1 MANLFEIPYA
11 AGGSL
16 NVTPFIVLN
25 TYNVSSQPVFKKW
38 DDGNGRERRAIKRR
52 RMEGS
57 FSVKFFNPSDYQA
70 FLAAIE
76 GERVTGFD
84 YVPVIAYDNKSRS
97 VKTINAYLDYEPL
110 EIEPSIG
117 WSFNEEIEIKVTE
130 R

>member
-1 MANLFEIPYA
+1 MSKLFEIPYA

-16 NVTPFIVLN
+16 DVTPFIVLN
-25 TYNVSSQPVFKKW
+25 TYEVSSQPIFDKW
-38 DDGNGRERRAIKRR
+38 NDGKGNERRAIKRR
-52 RMEGS
+52 RLEGS
-57 FSVKFFNPSDYQA
+57 FSVKFFNHSDYQA

-84 YVPVIAYDNKSRS
+84 YVPVNAYDNKTRT